1 MTTTTGPLTLTAPT
15 ATPIDPAMLAAAPLR
30 RCAIIGTAQSW
41 NQCPW
46 EDQGLEVWSL
56 NDAYLRGIPR
66 MTRWYD
72 LHPPHQW
79 VTQAAAQARISTGAL
94 GRIAMPAGGYL
105 RPDTHAQWLAT
116 RPCPVYVL
124 QPRPD
129 WPTSRAFPFAEIL
142 QAFAPM
148 WPWRR
153 QRSGQILA
161 GTDYETSTPAWML
174 LHALLEGYQEIHVY
188 GIHLATEWEYLEQ
201 RPNFEWLLG
210 LAAGRGVKIVLP
222 QMAPICRAPFR
233 YGIEL
238 KADVPVKML
247 THQMEQI
254 KAEGALVRQRHEA
267 LPRWQIGAR
276 CNARARLARL
286 DLELTDTRRGIDR
299 LKALAALQ

>member
-1 MTTTTGPLTLTAPT
+1 MTTTLGPIALQQPT
-15 ATPIDPAMLAAAPLR
+15 ASAVPAPLK
-30 RCAIIGTAQSW
+30 RCAVIGTAQSW

-72 LHPPHQW
+72 LHPTHQW
-79 VTQAAAQARISTGAL
+79 VTQSAAQARISSGAL
-94 GRIAMPAGGYL
+94 GRHAMPAGGYL

-116 RPCPVYVL
+116 RPFPVYVL

-142 QAFAPM
+142 QAFAPL

-153 QRSGQILA
+153 ARTGQILA

-188 GIHLATEWEYLEQ
+188 GIHLATEWEYIEQ

-222 QMAPICRAPFR
+222 QMAPLCRGPFR
-233 YGIEL
+233 YGLEL
-238 KADVPVKML
+238 KADVPLKEL
-247 THQMEQI
+247 TQQAEQI
-254 KAEGALVRQRHEA
+254 KAEGALLQQRHAA
-267 LPRWQIGAR
+267 LSRWQIGAR
-276 CNARARLARL
+276 GNARARLQRL
-286 DLELTDTRRGIDR
+286 DWELTDTRRGIDR
-299 LKALAALQ
+299 LKALAAL